1 MKSKKMASLLLA
13 SSLLISLTALPVMSV
28 SAEVTPNS
36 AATSSSSQNASSK
49 QFRTLKRS
57 YVVYGAGA
65 EDKSELASVLGVNN
79 DFETLTAGADDYQK
93 YIDPDGSTTNA
104 AMVSSVSIVPTDPGS
119 GVQVNVKQFGG
130 KNNIT
135 KVTSQQ
141 YAMVA
146 QMAGVTDVT
155 ITVSANRPVSGESA
169 LTGVYEAINADGVS
183 LDPQNTQSA
192 NQMLGATNGAI
203 NANDDDK
210 SYPGKLMAAV
220 GDTTKDINQQRKAGQ
235 TPSEGQIS
243 NDLNRNL
250 DKRGIKDETA
260 GHTQPIINALVQFSN
275 SPISVSGD
283 YSSHVNDTISNVK
296 NSAGN
301 MMNRA
306 KQFMNS
312 PKGQEIQ
319 QQGQGIW
326 QRIVNWFHATFG

>member
-1 MKSKKMASLLLA
+1 
-13 SSLLISLTALPVMSV
+13 
-28 SAEVTPNS
+28 
-36 AATSSSSQNASSK
+36 
-49 QFRTLKRS
+49 
-57 YVVYGAGA
+57 
-65 EDKSELASVLGVNN
+65 
-79 DFETLTAGADDYQK
+79 
-93 YIDPDGSTTNA
+93 
-104 AMVSSVSIVPTDPGS
+104 
-119 GVQVNVKQFGG
+119 
-130 KNNIT
+130 
-135 KVTSQQ
+135 
-141 YAMVA
+141 
-146 QMAGVTDVT
+146 MAGVTDVT

-203 NANDDDK
+203 NANDNDK

-260 GHTQPIINALVQFSN
+260 GHTQPIVNALVQFSN

-312 PKGQEIQ
+312 PKGQEIR

-326 QRIVNWFHATFG
+326 QRIINWFHTTFG